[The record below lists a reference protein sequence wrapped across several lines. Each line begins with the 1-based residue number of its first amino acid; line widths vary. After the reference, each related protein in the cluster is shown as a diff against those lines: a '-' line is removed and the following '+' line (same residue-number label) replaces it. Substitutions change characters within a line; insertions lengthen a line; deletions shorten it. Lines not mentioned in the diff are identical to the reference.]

1 MLPAWMRGIMRLS
14 TIQMNSYQLDQQ
26 TMDEMTEVLLRRLP
40 DRLQE
45 DFDDLK
51 LVSMDLLCDVKE
63 GERLTH
69 LTVFFNTNMIRR
81 NRRT

>member
-1 MLPAWMRGIMRLS
+1 M
-14 TIQMNSYQLDQQ
+14 IQEDSYQLDQQ

-45 DFDDLK
+45 DFEDLK
-51 LVSMDLLCDVKE
+51 LVSMDILCDVKE
-63 GERLTH
+63 GESLTH
-69 LTVFFNTNMIRR
+69 LTVFFNTNMFRR

>member
-1 MLPAWMRGIMRLS
+1 MD
-14 TIQMNSYQLDQQ
+14 SYQLDQQ

-63 GERLTH
+63 GERLTN

>member
-1 MLPAWMRGIMRLS
+1 M
-14 TIQMNSYQLDQQ
+14 IQMDSYQLDQQ

-69 LTVFFNTNMIRR
+69 LTVFFNTNMLRQ

>member
-1 MLPAWMRGIMRLS
+1 M
-14 TIQMNSYQLDQQ
+14 IQEDSYQLDQQ

-63 GERLTH
+63 GESLTH

>member
-1 MLPAWMRGIMRLS
+1 MD
-14 TIQMNSYQLDQQ
+14 SYQLNQQ

-51 LVSMDLLCDVKE
+51 LVSMDILCEVKE
-63 GERLTH
+63 GERLKQM
-69 LTVFFNTNMIRR
+69 TVFFNTNTLQVH
-81 NRRT
+81 N

>member
-1 MLPAWMRGIMRLS
+1 MD
-14 TIQMNSYQLDQQ
+14 NFQLDQQ

-63 GERLTH
+63 GGET
-69 LTVFFNTNMIRR
+69 
-81 NRRT
+81 

>member
-1 MLPAWMRGIMRLS
+1 MERM
-14 TIQMNSYQLDQQ
+14 IQMDNFQLNQQ
-26 TMDEMTEVLLRRLP
+26 TMEEMTEVLLRRLP
-40 DRLQE
+40 DRLKE

-51 LVSMDLLCDVKE
+51 LVSMDILCDVKE

-69 LTVFFNTNMIRR
+69 LTVFFNTNMLRR

>member
-1 MLPAWMRGIMRLS
+1 MD
-14 TIQMNSYQLDQQ
+14 SYQLDQQ

-45 DFDDLK
+45 DFDDIK

-63 GERLTH
+63 GECLTH

-81 NRRT
+81 NCRT

>member
-1 MLPAWMRGIMRLS
+1 MD
-14 TIQMNSYQLDQQ
+14 SYQLDQQ

-63 GERLTH
+63 RERLTH
-69 LTVFFNTNMIRR
+69 FTVFFNTNMLRR

>member
-1 MLPAWMRGIMRLS
+1 M
-14 TIQMNSYQLDQQ
+14 IQEDSYQLDQQ

-45 DFDDLK
+45 DFEDLK

-63 GERLTH
+63 GESLTH

>member
-1 MLPAWMRGIMRLS
+1 MDKF
-14 TIQMNSYQLDQQ
+14 QLDQQ

-40 DRLQE
+40 DRLNVKNGE
-45 DFDDLK
+45 FK
-51 LVSMDLLCDVKE
+51 LVSMDILCNVKE
-63 GERLTH
+63 GESLTH

>member
-1 MLPAWMRGIMRLS
+1 M
-14 TIQMNSYQLDQQ
+14 IQMDSYQLDQQ

-51 LVSMDLLCDVKE
+51 LVSMDILCDVKE
-63 GERLTH
+63 GERLTD
-69 LTVFFNTNMIRR
+69 LTVFFSTNTLRH

>member
-1 MLPAWMRGIMRLS
+1 SILFDFIPIMSVSLPHQHCVRTTPILHY
-14 TIQMNSYQLDQQ
+14 T
-26 TMDEMTEVLLRRLP
+26 LRRLP

>member
-1 MLPAWMRGIMRLS
+1 MS
-14 TIQMNSYQLDQQ
+14 HTLDQQ
-26 TMDEMTEVLLRRLP
+26 TIEETKEVLLRRLP
-40 DRLQE
+40 ERMDIDPE
-45 DFDDLK
+45 AFE

>member
-1 MLPAWMRGIMRLS
+1 MD
-14 TIQMNSYQLDQQ
+14 SYQLDQQ

-51 LVSMDLLCDVKE
+51 LVSMDILCDVKE
-63 GERLTH
+63 GERLTD
-69 LTVFFNTNMIRR
+69 LTVFFSTNTLRH

>member
-1 MLPAWMRGIMRLS
+1 MD
-14 TIQMNSYQLDQQ
+14 NFQLDQQ

-45 DFDDLK
+45 QFDDLK
-51 LVSMDLLCDVKE
+51 LVSMDILCDVKE

-69 LTVFFNTNMIRR
+69 LTVFFNTNTLRL

>member
-1 MLPAWMRGIMRLS
+1 MS
-14 TIQMNSYQLDQQ
+14 HTLDQQ
-26 TMDEMTEVLLRRLP
+26 TIEETKEVLLRRLP
-40 DRLQE
+40 ERMDIDPGVFE
-45 DFDDLK
+45 

>member
-1 MLPAWMRGIMRLS
+1 
-14 TIQMNSYQLDQQ
+14 
-26 TMDEMTEVLLRRLP
+26 MTEVLLRRLP

>member
-1 MLPAWMRGIMRLS
+1 MD
-14 TIQMNSYQLDQQ
+14 SYQLDQQ

-51 LVSMDLLCDVKE
+51 LMSMDLLCDVKE
-63 GERLTH
+63 GERLIH
-69 LTVFFNTNMIRR
+69 LTVFFNTNMLRQ

>member
-1 MLPAWMRGIMRLS
+1 MD
-14 TIQMNSYQLDQQ
+14 SYQLNQQ

-51 LVSMDLLCDVKE
+51 LVSMDILCDVKE
-63 GERLTH
+63 GERLTD
-69 LTVFFNTNMIRR
+69 LTVFFSTNTLRH

>member
-1 MLPAWMRGIMRLS
+1 MG
-14 TIQMNSYQLDQQ
+14 SYQLDQQ

-40 DRLQE
+40 DRLQK
-45 DFDDLK
+45 DFDLK

-69 LTVFFNTNMIRR
+69 LTVFFNTNMLRG

>member
-1 MLPAWMRGIMRLS
+1 M
-14 TIQMNSYQLDQQ
+14 IQEDSYQLDQQ

-45 DFDDLK
+45 DFEDLK
-51 LVSMDLLCDVKE
+51 LVSMDILCDVKE
-63 GERLTH
+63 GESLTH

>member
-1 MLPAWMRGIMRLS
+1 MVRFEVSLS
-14 TIQMNSYQLDQQ
+14 YQMERMIQMDNFQLDQQ

-63 GERLTH
+63 GGET
-69 LTVFFNTNMIRR
+69 
-81 NRRT
+81 